1 MDKNNE
7 NNYIFLKRTYH
18 LLAKSIPLV
27 KFFNVLWFNL
37 RRVQILFTRAKFSL
51 NFRFVEFILKMKNVN
66 CVLEFL
72 YRNGSKNPREL
83 CERTG
88 LSLATVYRKIGRIR
102 NGESLEI
109 RKGRGRPQKFS
120 ASQKKAIAQ
129 IALRNPL
136 FSAADVKN
144 RFEKSHKHSVSSRTY
159 HRTLLR
165 SGISKKCQ
173 RKFRIF
179 LNSKRSK
186 DWTSASNSIFQD
198 SSIMYS

>member
-1 MDKNNE
+1 
-7 NNYIFLKRTYH
+7 
-18 LLAKSIPLV
+18 
-27 KFFNVLWFNL
+27 
-37 RRVQILFTRAKFSL
+37 
-51 NFRFVEFILKMKNVN
+51 MKNVN

-72 YRNGSKNPREL
+72 YRNCSKNPREL

-120 ASQKKAIAQ
+120 ASQKKAITQ

-136 FSAADVKN
+136 FSAADGKN
-144 RFEKSHKHSVSSRTY
+144 CFEKSHKHSVSSRTY

-165 SGISKKCQ
+165 SGISKKNAKESSEYFSTARDQTTGLLQAIQCS
-173 RKFRIF
+173 RI
-179 LNSKRSK
+179 LR
-186 DWTSASNSIFQD
+186 
-198 SSIMYS
+198 

>member
-1 MDKNNE
+1 M
-7 NNYIFLKRTYH
+7 
-18 LLAKSIPLV
+18 
-27 KFFNVLWFNL
+27 

-109 RKGRGRPQKFS
+109 RNGLLIRVVT
-120 ASQKKAIAQ
+120 
-129 IALRNPL
+129 ALMQFRVSHL
-136 FSAADVKN
+136 KCCVVKP
-144 RFEKSHKHSVSSRTY
+144 RIYMAPTKQSGH
-159 HRTLLR
+159 LR
-165 SGISKKCQ
+165 Q
-173 RKFRIF
+173 
-179 LNSKRSK
+179 LN
-186 DWTSASNSIFQD
+186 
-198 SSIMYS
+198 

>member
-1 MDKNNE
+1 M
-7 NNYIFLKRTYH
+7 
-18 LLAKSIPLV
+18 
-27 KFFNVLWFNL
+27 
-37 RRVQILFTRAKFSL
+37 FTRAKFSI
-51 NFRFVEFILKMKNVN
+51 NFRFVEFILKLKNVN

-102 NGESLEI
+102 NGENLEI

-120 ASQKKAIAQ
+120 ASQKKAITQ

-144 RFEKSHKHSVSSRTY
+144 CFEKSHKHSVSSRT
-159 HRTLLR
+159 LLR
-165 SGISKKCQ
+165 SGISKKMPKKVPKISQQLLAPVISRQ
-173 RKFRIF
+173 RKSIWNMLVEKQD
-179 LNSKRSK
+179 LNS
-186 DWTSASNSIFQD
+186 
-198 SSIMYS
+198 

>member
-1 MDKNNE
+1 
-7 NNYIFLKRTYH
+7 
-18 LLAKSIPLV
+18 
-27 KFFNVLWFNL
+27 
-37 RRVQILFTRAKFSL
+37 
-51 NFRFVEFILKMKNVN
+51 MKNVN

-120 ASQKKAIAQ
+120 ASQKQAVTH

-136 FSAADVKN
+136 FSTADGKN
-144 RFEKSHKHSVSSRTY
+144 CFEKSHKHSVSSWTY

-165 SGISKKCQ
+165 SGISKKKCQ
-173 RKFRIF
+173 RKFRMF
-179 LNSKRSK
+179 LNSKRSN
-186 DWTSASNSIFQD
+186 DWTSASNSMFQD
-198 SSIMYS
+198 SSIMFS

>member
-1 MDKNNE
+1 MRIIIFFEKNISSVSE
-7 NNYIFLKRTYH
+7 I
-18 LLAKSIPLV
+18 KSKFPLV

-72 YRNGSKNPREL
+72 YRNGFKNPREL

-120 ASQKKAIAQ
+120 ASQKRQ
-129 IALRNPL
+129 LR
-136 FSAADVKN
+136 K
-144 RFEKSHKHSVSSRTY
+144 
-159 HRTLLR
+159 LL
-165 SGISKKCQ
+165 
-173 RKFRIF
+173 
-179 LNSKRSK
+179 
-186 DWTSASNSIFQD
+186 
-198 SSIMYS
+198 